1 MMTTMRQIDIKKQN
15 IKQQVEKDLYDEPYL
30 LTYKRVENLLD
41 IGVTTRKNLIKSG
54 DLVRYKNGN
63 NQQSKVRITKPSVID
78 LIVKWATAN
87 D

>member
-1 MMTTMRQIDIKKQN
+1 MTTIRQIDIKEQN
-15 IKQQVEKDLYDEPYL
+15 IRNQVEKDLHDEPYL

-63 NQQSKVRITKPSVID
+63 NMQSKVRITKPSVINV
-78 LIVKWATAN
+78 IVKWATAN

>member
-15 IKQQVEKDLYDEPYL
+15 IKQQVEKHLYGEPYL
-30 LTYKRVENLLD
+30 LTYKRVENLLN
-41 IGVTTRKNLIKSG
+41 IGVTSRKNLIKSG
-54 DLVRYKNGN
+54 DLVRYKIGK